1 MRAGTDDIDDYLAP
15 RPHLPEAV
23 AAAICADPADP
34 RVPLVMARH
43 LAFHPQLELPR
54 PEDPAVLARLRK
66 AARASGKLLAAKVRT
81 MAVPGGGPL
90 LIMVVDRSPAQDA
103 IVDHAVRMSL
113 AKVLVQ
119 PPLRLVRGS
128 GEREKQ

>member
-1 MRAGTDDIDDYLAP
+1 MSTSPRAHTFRRRLLPPYAP
-15 RPHLPEAV
+15 T
-23 AAAICADPADP
+23 ADP